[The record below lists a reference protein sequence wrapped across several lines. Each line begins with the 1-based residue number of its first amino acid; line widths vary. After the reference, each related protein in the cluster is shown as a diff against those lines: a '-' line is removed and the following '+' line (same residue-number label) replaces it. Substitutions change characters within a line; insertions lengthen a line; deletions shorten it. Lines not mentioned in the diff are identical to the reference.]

1 MLWEFIKHSMLFHP
15 GSEITEDNATMTYE
29 EALIFAE
36 GFASQLKGPCY
47 AILCQSELM
56 ASLALLSCFAAGV
69 TAVPLSYRY
78 GEQHLRRILETMH
91 PPFVITD
98 MGGTLTVVDV
108 DTGEYGKGSMPE
120 PSPAVILCTS
130 GTTGKPKGVM
140 LSGKNLLT
148 NVKDIQSYFSV
159 EKKDKILIA
168 RPLYHCAVLTG
179 EWLLALSKGMDIY
192 FYNKPCNPAELRA
205 TICANGIAVMGG
217 TPTLLQ
223 LLARFGEREDA
234 PLPLKSVVVS
244 GEPLGKQAACRIR
257 KGFSNAKIYHVYGLT
272 EASPRVAYLPPA
284 LFDTHAEWVGKP
296 LPSVQVAILDGELC
310 VKGDNVMLGYY
321 NQPDLTRLV
330 LRDGWLHTGDMAVMD
345 ENGLIQIK
353 GRKDNMIIRAGMNL
367 YPQELENA
375 LLADERVEEVL
386 VYGIKD
392 ELWGQRIGLQIKGAF
407 ASHAEVCKLCAKVLP
422 PYAQPSKVELVDSLP
437 KNGSGK
443 IVRGGKNNERI

>member
-1 MLWEFIKHSMLFHP
+1 MLWEFIKHNMLSHP
-15 GSEITEDNATMTYE
+15 GSEIAEETAAMTYE
-29 EALIFAE
+29 EAVVFAE
-36 GFASQLKGPCY
+36 NFSKKLQGPCY
-47 AILCQSELM
+47 AVLCQSELM

-78 GEQHLRRILETMH
+78 GEQHLRRILETIH

-108 DTGEYGKGSMPE
+108 DTGEYGKDLMPT
-120 PSPAVILCTS
+120 PTPAVILCTS

-140 LSGKNLLT
+140 LSEKNILT
-148 NVKDIQSYFSV
+148 NLRDIQSYFSV

-179 EWLLALSKGMDIY
+179 EWLLALSKGMDIR
-192 FYNKPCNPAELRA
+192 FYSRPCNPAELLA
-205 TICANGIAVMGG
+205 TIRAHDITAMGG

-223 LLARFGEREDA
+223 LLARFGEREA
-234 PLPLKSVVVS
+234 EPFPLQHVVVS
-244 GEPLGKQAACRIR
+244 GEPLGRQAGTRIR
-257 KGFSNAKIYHVYGLT
+257 KGFPNATIYHVYGLT
-272 EASPRVAYLPPA
+272 EASPRVAYLPPE
-284 LFDTHAEWVGKP
+284 LFDTQSDWVGKP

-321 NQPDLTRLV
+321 NDRALTQKV
-330 LRDGWLHTGDMAVMD
+330 LRDGWLHTGDMAVMN
-345 ENGLIQIK
+345 EEGLIQIK

-386 VYGIKD
+386 VYGIQD
-392 ELWGQRIGLQIKGAF
+392 ELWGQRIGLQVKGKFHSQA
-407 ASHAEVCKLCAKVLP
+407 AVCRLCAKVLP

-443 IVRGGKNNERI
+443 LIRGGINNERI

>member
-1 MLWEFIKHSMLFHP
+1 MLWEVMKRSMLSHP
-15 GSEITEDNATMTYE
+15 GSHITEDNATMTYE

-36 GFASQLKGPCY
+36 AFASKLKGPCY
-47 AILCQSELM
+47 AVLCQSELM

-69 TAVPLSYRY
+69 TAVPLSHRY
-78 GEQHLRRILETMH
+78 GEQHLRRILETIH

-108 DTGEYGKGSMPE
+108 DTGEYGKDFMPD
-120 PSPAVILCTS
+120 PAPAVILCTS

-140 LSGKNLLT
+140 LSEKNILT
-148 NVKDIQSYFSV
+148 NLRDIQSYFSV

-179 EWLLALSKGMDIY
+179 EWLLALSKGMEIR
-192 FYNKPCNPAELRA
+192 FYSRPCNPAELLATLRA
-205 TICANGIAVMGG
+205 HDITVLGG

-223 LLARFGEREDA
+223 LLARFGERDDT
-234 PLPLKSVVVS
+234 PLPLRHVVVS
-244 GEPLGKQAACRIR
+244 GEPLGKYAGARIR
-257 KGFSNAKIYHVYGLT
+257 KGFPGVNIYHVYGLT
-272 EASPRVAYLPPA
+272 EASPRVTYLPPE
-284 LFDTHAEWVGKP
+284 LFDTHSEWVGKP
-296 LPSVQVAILDGELC
+296 LPSVQVAIIDGELC

-321 NQPDLTRLV
+321 NQSDLTKLV

-367 YPQELENA
+367 YPQELENV

-392 ELWGQRIGLQIKGAF
+392 ELWGQRIGLLMKGKF

-422 PYAQPSKVELVDSLP
+422 PYAQPSKVELVESLP

-443 IVRGGKNNERI
+443 IIRGGINNERI